1 MKVQENITLYSCDFC
16 KKRMVRKHA
25 MIKHEP
31 SCYSNPENKP
41 ACSDC
46 KFLEEIKV
54 EYYYDFG
61 MGESRTATD
70 QLLVLVAHI
79 IFCNRFIENI
89 SLLIVCKYR
98 MVFFIKANLFFKWIL
113 VRNNCSAFIS

>member
-61 MGESRTATD
+61 MGKSRAEVKGFKCNKLE
-70 QLLVLVAHI
+70 QIMYPFKVVKKGLL
-79 IFCNRFIENI
+79 E
-89 SLLIVCKYR
+89 KYPETFEGQIQ
-98 MVFFIKANLFFKWIL
+98 MPKECEHF
-113 VRNNCSAFIS
+113 NNNYF